1 MKKRRMVYGAC
12 FCILLLIEVLIAL
25 YVRDRFIR
33 PYVGDVLVTALL
45 CCLCRVF
52 APRGLR
58 WLPLYVFAFSVLVEI
73 TQYFDLVKLLGWEKN
88 AFLSTILGRSFSFV
102 DMGCYGVGC
111 LIFWELEAAV
121 RCRMAG

>member
-12 FCILLLIEVLIAL
+12 FCILLLTEVLIAL

-52 APRGLR
+52 APMGLR

-102 DMGCYGVGC
+102 DIGCYGVGC